1 MATTARKPYRRK
13 KKRRSRTLLFSVF
26 ILAILGLALVVYQAI
41 FNKRESVVSM
51 HATPISTASTYIST
65 GDGLLYQTDGQIH
78 FYHLTDNR
86 KNYTYGMGASDV
98 RMSGSAAMT
107 VVFNESSLQVVGK
120 NKPISFTG
128 RVREVEC
135 GTNYLAVL
143 RSADDGMDSI
153 SVITTGG
160 EQIEQLSFADQYIVD
175 FGFYKTSG
183 EMLWVETINVNA
195 GTPTISITTYDL
207 SKKAST
213 GVMHIQNQLV
223 DELYL
228 TANSLFV
235 VGTNQIIRYTHS
247 GNKEVYRFTIYGYEV
262 VDFSSAGSSPT
273 FLLTPRGGD
282 FHSVKILTL
291 AEDSAPNAVETYLQ
305 LPMEGISAFMMG
317 DHLAVTSREKLL
329 TYTLKG
335 KISSDASF
343 EQEID
348 NAVKLTDKVLLLSS
362 NGIYYLATI

>member
-1 MATTARKPYRRK
+1 M
-13 KKRRSRTLLFSVF
+13 FM
-26 ILAILGLALVVYQAI
+26 LAILGLAVVIYQAA
-41 FNKRESVVSM
+41 FNKRESVVTM
-51 HATPISTASTYIST
+51 NATPISIASTYINT

-78 FYHLTDNR
+78 FYHLSDNK

-107 VVFNESSLQVVGK
+107 VVFNDNSLQVVGK
-120 NKPISFTG
+120 NQPLTFTG

-143 RSADDGMDSI
+143 RNSDEGTDSI
-153 SVITTGG
+153 AVITPGG
-160 EQIEQLSFADQYIVD
+160 EQVEQLFFADQYIVD
-175 FGFYKTSG
+175 FGFYKTGG

-207 SKKAST
+207 TKKAST

-228 TANSLFV
+228 TANSVFV

-247 GNKEVYRFTIYGYEV
+247 GNKEVYRVTIYGYEV

-291 AEDSAPNAVETYLQ
+291 AEDSAPNAVDTYLQ
-305 LPMEGISAFMMG
+305 LPTEGISAFMMG

-335 KISSDASF
+335 KLSSEASF
-343 EQEID
+343 EQPID
-348 NAVKLTDKVLLLSS
+348 NAVKLNDKVLLLSA
-362 NGIYYLATI
+362 NGIYYLATV